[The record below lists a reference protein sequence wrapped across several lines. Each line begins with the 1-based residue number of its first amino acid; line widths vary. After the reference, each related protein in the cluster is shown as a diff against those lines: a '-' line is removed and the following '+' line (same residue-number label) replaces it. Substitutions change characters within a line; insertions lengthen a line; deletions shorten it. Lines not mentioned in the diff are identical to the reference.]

1 MHFSARRGPHHY
13 ELSSVQVDTFRANLF
28 CTDPECLAAMRNR
41 FGVAIGDR
49 AEGGPHFRLEWASRP
64 QELPE
69 VEYQRLGL
77 QPLWTGGP
85 EDRRE
90 VANTPTF
97 LEEVL
102 RVALEHGF
110 RLDSVFPDP
119 EDLLNSRSLR
129 FVRH

>member
-1 MHFSARRGPHHY
+1 MVWPMTTGRREAHTFVWSGP
-13 ELSSVQVDTFRANLF
+13 
-28 CTDPECLAAMRNR
+28 P
-41 FGVAIGDR
+41 
-49 AEGGPHFRLEWASRP
+49 RP
-64 QELPE
+64 SELPE

-85 EDRRE
+85 GEPRE
-90 VANTPTF
+90 VVGTPSF

>member
-1 MHFSARRGPHHY
+1 MVLSTASAPDN
-13 ELSSVQVDTFRANLF
+13 LWLLFRE
-28 CTDPECLAAMRNR
+28 P
-41 FGVAIGDR
+41 
-49 AEGGPHFRLEWASRP
+49 
-64 QELPE
+64 
-69 VEYQRLGL
+69 
-77 QPLWTGGP
+77 
-85 EDRRE
+85 RE
-90 VANTPTF
+90 VVGTPSF